1 MPSSDTPSASPQP
14 LGRAAPSPA
23 TPTPPRPASSGG
35 GFARRQKRFLRGG
48 PDREDSNR
56 PKTEKII
63 TYFERPSFAFFW
75 ILGMLLFVAAL
86 YAGLHAFT
94 GCSCEKRD
102 ATMREAVIVSGDGRF
117 ALSYRDGV
125 LEHNFAKARINEMKQ
140 HLDEMRLQLLP
151 VALAQ
156 RRQVLVPAV
165 DFAHRALADRAQP
178 GILGLDPR
186 QVQDSD
192 LQLAIIPV
200 TIEWLEA
207 QAERL
212 APENKAYLPTLLAR
226 LRDQHAREETARE
239 TFKADVSRLESA
251 LSFCWLWVD
260 GCGWIAEVVF
270 WSLFGVLANTI
281 IALITRSRAGQYSAD
296 EFVLVFPKILLAP
309 LLAVVVIAI
318 WATGLSEAQVGYLNL
333 PMFLVFAFCLGFAT
347 EQVYTLLRDL
357 AQGIV
362 GRLARLS
369 DTKLEEAARNDPYR
383 FVHPPADPASV
394 PPPKTLTELRQT
406 LTDVAQSQME
416 RGIVT
421 QLTQK

>member
-1 MPSSDTPSASPQP
+1 MPA
-14 LGRAAPSPA
+14 R
-23 TPTPPRPASSGG
+23 TPPRPATSTG
-35 GFARRQKRFLRGG
+35 GFNRRQKQFLRGG
-48 PDREDSNR
+48 PARDDATR

-75 ILGMLLFVAAL
+75 MLGMLLLVAAV
-86 YAGLHAFT
+86 YAGLHVMT
-94 GCSCEKRD
+94 GCSCDQRD
-102 ATMREAVIVSGDGRF
+102 ATMRDAVIVSNDGRF

-151 VALAQ
+151 VVLAQ
-156 RRQVLVPAV
+156 RRQVLTPAV

-178 GILGLDPR
+178 GILGLDPQR
-186 QVQDSD
+186 VEDSD
-192 LQLAIIPV
+192 LQLTIIPA
-200 TIEWLEA
+200 TIEWLDA
-207 QAERL
+207 QADRL
-212 APENKAYLPTLLAR
+212 APENKAYLPTIVAR
-226 LRDQHAREETARE
+226 LRDQHAREEIARTA
-239 TFKADVSRLESA
+239 FKADVSRLESA

-260 GCGWIAEVVF
+260 GCGWIGEVVF
-270 WSLFGVLANTI
+270 WSLFGVLANAI
-281 IALITRSRAGQYSAD
+281 IALITKSRAGQYSAD

-309 LLAVVVIAI
+309 LLALVVIAI

-347 EQVYTLLRDL
+347 EQLYTLLRDL

-383 FVHPPADPASV
+383 FVHPPADASSV
-394 PPPKTLTELRQT
+394 PPPKTLAELRQT
-406 LTDVAQSQME
+406 LTDVAQSQVE